1 LDQIDEKGQKI
12 KKTKEKKIHQTKPSQ
27 GKQQNE
33 SKLKKKIHDN
43 KSSHDLTS

>member
-12 KKTKEKKIHQTKPSQ
+12 KKTKEKKIHQTKPSKA
-27 GKQQNE
+27 KQQNE

-43 KSSHDLTS
+43 KSNHDLTS